1 MVEAM
6 KNDVFWNEACYLL
19 KFTGV
24 SEECVGLYFR
34 IYRSKKMLEYSFPKH
49 CYLPTS

>member
-6 KNDVFWNEACYLL
+6 KNDVFWNEARYLL
-19 KFTGV
+19 KFTDV

-34 IYRSKKMLEYSFPKH
+34 I
-49 CYLPTS
+49 